1 MNKLICADAV
11 AGLKTLSPASVQMC
25 VTSPPY
31 YGLRDY
37 GTDGQ
42 IGVKQTPQEYI
53 DRLVEVFAEVHRVL
67 KPDGTLWLN
76 ISDSYA
82 GSGKGPM
89 TIQVQANGKNKDLYN
104 MDSRIYEVPKRW
116 ENIKPKDMIG
126 IPWMLAF
133 ALRDFGY
140 YLRSDIIW
148 HKTNCLPESVKD
160 RPSKSYEHI
169 FLFAKSPKYY
179 FDYKA
184 IQEPIKDVTAE
195 RYMRGRSGKAKYS
208 GTQTSQGIDRKT
220 DAVTEE
226 TRQYRR
232 KRDVWEV
239 STNTYR
245 MDEHFAMFPE
255 RLIEP
260 CILAGSREGDTVL
273 DPFFGS
279 GTTGAVAKRLGRS
292 YIGIDF
298 NPHYLEK
305 AEMRIAEV
313 KPEKPHGNA
322 ADLSEGT
329 TAEGG
334 TI

>member
-1 MNKLICADAV
+1 MNKLICADAA
-11 AGLKTLSPASVQMC
+11 AGLKTLPQESVQMC

-42 IGVKQTPQEYI
+42 IGVEQTPREYI
-53 DRLVEVFAEVHRVL
+53 DRLVEVFAEVYRVL

-89 TIQVQANGKNKDLYN
+89 SIQVAGNGKNKNLYD
-104 MDSRIYEVPKRW
+104 MKSRIYEVPKRW

-184 IQEPIKDVTAE
+184 IQEPIKEVTAA
-195 RYMRGRSGKAKYS
+195 RYTRGRSGKAKYS
-208 GTQTSQGIDRKT
+208 GAQASQGIDRKT

-239 STNTYR
+239 STNTYK

-292 YIGIDF
+292 CIGIEL
-298 NPHYLEK
+298 NPRYLEK
-305 AEMRIAEV
+305 AEMRIAEA
-313 KPEKPHGNA
+313 KPEKSYGNA

-329 TAEGG
+329 TAGG
-334 TI
+334 GMI

>member
-1 MNKLICADAV
+1 MNKLICADAA
-11 AGLKTLSPASVQMC
+11 AGLKTLPSESVQMC

-42 IGVKQTPQEYI
+42 IGVEQTPREYI

-89 TIQVQANGKNKDLYN
+89 SIQVAGNGKNKNLYD
-104 MDSRIYEVPKRW
+104 MKSRIYEVPKRW

-184 IQEPIKDVTAE
+184 IQEPIKEVTAA
-195 RYMRGRSGKAKYS
+195 RYKRGRSGKAKYS
-208 GTQTSQGIDRKT
+208 GAEASQGIDRKT

-255 RLIEP
+255 KLVEP
-260 CILAGSREGDTVL
+260 CILAGSRLGDTVL

-279 GTTGAVAKRLGRS
+279 GTTGAVAKRFQRE
-292 YIGIDF
+292 YIGIDL

-313 KPEKPHGNA
+313 KPEKPYGNA
-322 ADLSEGT
+322 ADLNAGT
-329 TAEGG
+329 TVGGG

>member
-1 MNKLICADAV
+1 MNKLICADAA
-11 AGLKTLSPASVQMC
+11 AGLKTLPHESAQMC

-42 IGVKQTPQEYI
+42 IGIEQTPREYI
-53 DRLVEVFAEVHRVL
+53 GRLVEVFAEVYRIL

-89 TIQVQANGKNKDLYN
+89 SIQVAGNGKNKNLYD
-104 MDSRIYEVPKRW
+104 MKSRIYEVPKRW
-116 ENIKPKDMIG
+116 EKIKPKDMIG

-184 IQEPIKDVTAE
+184 IQEPIKEVTAA
-195 RYMRGRSGKAKYS
+195 RYTRGRSGKAKYS
-208 GTQTSQGIDRKT
+208 GAQANQGIDRKT

-239 STNTYR
+239 STNTFR

-292 YIGIDF
+292 YIGIDL

-313 KPEKPHGNA
+313 KPEKTVWECG
-322 ADLSEGT
+322 
-329 TAEGG
+329 
-334 TI
+334 